1 MPESA
6 NDGGVAGYPSIFLMP
21 ISHPVL
27 ASLRNRTPE
36 SLSRVL
42 HELSSSNLIT
52 VQGRHVRIHGV
63 QRLRE
68 FDL

>member
-1 MPESA
+1 
-6 NDGGVAGYPSIFLMP
+6 LP
-21 ISHPVL
+21 ISKQVL
-27 ASLRNRTPE
+27 ASRLNLTAE

-42 HELSSSNLIT
+42 HELSCSKLIT
-52 VQGRHVRIHGV
+52 VQGRKVTIHGL